1 MKARRHTERRE
12 RRASRLRRLGL
23 TLGVL
28 GVLLLA
34 TLVSGGFG
42 GVGTAQ
48 AQDDEEQPIDNRAMC
63 WRTDVGDGGFGDY
76 NAADL
81 PSMADLWAQ
90 GIKNPS
96 YKERTLPNFGSRSIL
111 IDQRFYTNFRYLNDH
126 PNFDKGSDEDG
137 YVAWE
142 EFEDDRKT
150 SNKDTRF
157 DAVSARWVDST
168 NTVGGYQNDPSAV
181 VRQQTAG
188 SAAVAEGTAAQ
199 TDGYRQHMTNVQLPN
214 THGLMSGSADCNAV
228 TGSCSVDITGNVST
242 TMDKGSQVTW
252 EANLDR
258 PTYYGQELR
267 NPEVSRNTVT
277 AGTAGDWAYIPTQ
290 DNDVYDPISD
300 QGDEKLRLGDY
311 PDTDAERIRVV
322 IDLDDKHRQDG
333 WVNFTLTS
341 LKTEDV
347 LAPLFGNAAVL
358 RDVKSGDP
366 KPGQK
371 DESGMVTRYRQSRL
385 LSSEVDHLA
394 EYKNP
399 PNDYLYAADIEL
411 VPDDDGRSA
420 ILWPVYL
427 TDVAWYLFRMPEG
440 GFSKADAEDDGKA
453 KKLVKGKILPFES
466 GTGSLQEGQLVKR
479 GVSIPTDRRQG
490 VNGFSGNQSFEF
502 DIVEGQRFN
511 EFGAAQSEAELYRR
525 MGIPEESN
533 AQLAALTNWPNDI
546 LSPNE
551 PHLLVLTFYE
561 GKVADPVTVRQG
573 TKKMVLHVG
582 LGGKTWTEEVVDED
596 VGKVP
601 AYRYRRVVCRVLV
614 YPLGLLPGESW
625 WNRVIEGFGSSI
637 DGLADGMMGWL
648 DELKSWFNNWWKDKV
663 LGLGGA
669 VSSATCYGARQADN
683 LAGGGPDEPDLELTA
698 VEAAEAGA
706 RDHCWEAQTPKRPVC
721 DNAES
726 VVLGDRCQ
734 PLPRLNLTTMVST
747 VPVAPETPEWVRI
760 ERAYMLAENSLAE
773 LRRQQWERHRGLPSG
788 TFVAA
793 PGEGDPAQE
802 GGLFTMP
809 AVDSN
814 IPVTVTEVTLDWSAN
829 RMPDSVTGYRVYVT
843 PDRKLSGS
851 ALSTREHSFFLD
863 RYYEGEVPEDLGG
876 FQGETRSLKFGGLAS
891 PWDDVNIPVGD
902 HQLYADRV
910 MKEWPLTEGFTYEV
924 SVAPYVGFPGTRS
937 YQEGMRSEVA
947 LLEGGR
953 DLTCLDPGF
962 RDGPPEGGQLG
973 VIYDWY
979 DCGGSGS
986 NAGLGAN
993 LGASLGAINPIGGA
1007 ASELVYYWREYGSDV
1022 CGSVMTSIPASLTW
1036 DNTAVQVV
1044 WSLAMAIFGTG
1055 AVLLVIWNSLKMA
1068 TEHHTEPDGGSAYS
1082 LRIFIPRVLLSLMLA
1097 ALSLL
1102 ICAMVLTL
1110 ASDLTCWV
1118 SQATGVTLWGFLG
1131 SSMGSILIT
1140 WFDLAAGGNPE
1151 TGLAMLLV
1159 VLVMFIFLLVLF
1171 CLVLWQMVLR
1181 VILLAVLVA
1190 VSPIAMM
1197 LYISESTSQ
1206 WTHTWMRLFAGTTLQ
1221 QVVVVMVIFLGISFL
1236 EGQNIGLG
1244 MDSGIGAVA
1253 QSFFIGLAALYLAYK
1268 VPGLINPAGSRM
1280 FDGFG
1285 TMLKMAVQAGAV
1297 VVGAAAGGA
1306 IGAAGAAGSA
1316 AGGGA
1321 GAAPAAAAP
1330 SAAGAAPSAAGA
1342 GSSGGGWASSVS
1354 DISTAYRASSGSTR
1368 TGGDGGDGA
1377 GGGAGSRVP
1386 SGGSDEGPGGGG
1398 SYGDLSDGGDG
1409 SAGGNVGGGS
1419 GGPDSTPD
1427 AAGGGASR
1435 NLSDDGAPDG
1445 AGTGSARSSGS
1456 DVYATPRG
1464 AGATDSSGAGGG
1476 GGSGGSR
1483 WGNMLRGFLRGASS
1497 GVRIAQRGNRAVD
1510 DMGSGRWLAHRTRLD
1525 IVKGD
1530 REDEFDQRQVD
1541 RAEREERGG
1550 SGRSNADRRAD
1561 RADDRDE
1568 DAAAK

>member
-1 MKARRHTERRE
+1 MKARRHNERRE
-12 RRASRLRRLGL
+12 RRASRMRRLGL

-34 TLVSGGFG
+34 TLASGGFG

-48 AQDDEEQPIDNRAMC
+48 AQDDEEKPIDNRAMC
-63 WRTDVGDGGFGDY
+63 WRTDGSFDGGFGDY
-76 NAADL
+76 NGADL

-96 YKERTLPNFGSRSIL
+96 YKEGTLPNFGSRSIL
-111 IDQRFYTNFRYLNDH
+111 IDQRFYTKYRYLIDH
-126 PNFDKGSDEDG
+126 PYFDQGSDKVEYFG
-137 YVAWE
+137 WE

-150 SNKDTRF
+150 SNRDTRF

-199 TDGYRQHMTNVQLPN
+199 TTGYRQHIADSKGPDTSGVMT
-214 THGLMSGSADCNAV
+214 GSANCEFGGECKVDV
-228 TGSCSVDITGNVST
+228 QGSIITVFPT
-242 TMDKGSQVTW
+242 EKGYTW
-252 EANLDR
+252 ERNLDG
-258 PTYYGQELR
+258 PTIYGEDVV
-267 NPEVSRNTVT
+267 NPEVSHNTVT
-277 AGTAGDWAYIPTQ
+277 SGTAGDWSYITAQ
-290 DNDVYDPISD
+290 DADVFDPDSE
-300 QGDEKLRLGDY
+300 QGEERLRLGNY

-341 LKTEDV
+341 LKAEDV

-358 RDVKSGDP
+358 HDVKSKAP
-366 KPGQK
+366 YLGQ
-371 DESGMVTRYRQSRL
+371 VTRYRQSRL

-394 EYKNP
+394 AYDHDAK
-399 PNDYLYAADIEL
+399 DYLYAAGIEL

-453 KKLVKGKILPFES
+453 KKLVKGKILPFET

-533 AQLAALTNWPNDI
+533 AQLAALTDWPNDP

-573 TKKMVLHVG
+573 TTQLVSE
-582 LGGKTWTEEVVDED
+582 GGRGGATWTEEVVDEE

-625 WNRVIEGFGSSI
+625 WNRVIEGVGSSI
-637 DGLADGMMGWL
+637 GGLADGMMGWL

-663 LGLGGA
+663 LGLGSA

-721 DNAES
+721 DNTES
-726 VVLGDRCQ
+726 LVLGDRCQ
-734 PLPRLNLTTMVST
+734 PLPRLNLTTMFST

-788 TFVAA
+788 TFVAES
-793 PGEGDPAQE
+793 GEGDPAQE

-851 ALSTREHSFFLD
+851 ALSSREHSFFLD

-891 PWDDVNIPVGD
+891 PWDDVNIPGGG

-910 MKEWPLTEGFTYEV
+910 MEEWPLTEGFTYEV

-962 RDGPPEGGQLG
+962 WDGPPEGDQLG

-993 LGASLGAINPIGGA
+993 LGASLGAINPIGGV

-1036 DNTAVQVV
+1036 DHTAVQVV

-1055 AVLLVIWNSLKMA
+1055 AVLLIIWNSLKMA

-1131 SSMGSILIT
+1131 SSMGSILST

-1171 CLVLWQMVLR
+1171 CLVLWQMILR

-1236 EGQNIGLG
+1236 DGQNIGLG
-1244 MDSGIGAVA
+1244 MDSGMGAVA

-1306 IGAAGAAGSA
+1306 IGAAGAAGGGA

-1321 GAAPAAAAP
+1321 GAGAAP
-1330 SAAGAAPSAAGA
+1330 SAAGAGSSAAGA

-1368 TGGDGGDGA
+1368 TGGDGGA

-1398 SYGDLSDGGDG
+1398 SYGDLPDGGDG
-1409 SAGGNVGGGS
+1409 SAGGAPVG
-1419 GGPDSTPD
+1419 
-1427 AAGGGASR
+1427 
-1435 NLSDDGAPDG
+1435 
-1445 AGTGSARSSGS
+1445 GS

-1464 AGATDSSGAGGG
+1464 AGATESSGAG

-1483 WGNMLRGFLRGASS
+1483 WGNMLRGLMSGANR

-1530 REDEFDQRQVD
+1530 REDEFDERQEG

-1550 SGRSNADRRAD
+1550 SGGSNADRRAD